1 MTSASEMLGYGL
13 IVTLVGMG
21 VVFTVLVGLSYML
34 DVLKLLSK
42 AGTAEKKNEP
52 VKIDS
57 VEEPEEAVSTLVEDN
72 GELIAVISAA
82 VAAFMGNNRNFAVRS
97 INRVEDNTPAW
108 AKIGRQEQMLNRL

>member
-21 VVFTVLVGLSYML
+21 VVFIVLVGLSYML

-57 VEEPEEAVSTLVEDN
+57 VEEPEEAVSTSVEDN
-72 GELIAVISAA
+72 GNCAVISAA
-82 VAAFMGNNRNFAVRS
+82 TFMGITGGS
-97 INRVEDNTPAW
+97 GSLTVEAIPCMG
-108 AKIGRQEQMLNRL
+108 KIGRQGRLNRL